1 MAQLDFQQ
9 VHDLA
14 DNFMAMA
21 KAIGE
26 YRYNNPNM
34 PVDLDKK
41 IKDSHRAVLKYA
53 TDLYTLSAI
62 IIIIDTDVAAS
73 LLTISDITAQIKET
87 YAKLQK
93 VQKAIDVAAS
103 IVSLGAA
110 LFSKD
115 PSAVGKSIN
124 DLVNIWNKPIP
135 SFQAKSKT
143 QVKSIT
149 QAKRKTAIKP
159 KKKI

>member
-14 DNFMAMA
+14 DNFLAMA

-26 YRYNNPNM
+26 YRYNNPGI
-34 PVDLDKK
+34 PDEQDQK
-41 IKDSHRAVLKYA
+41 INESLKSVLKYA
-53 TDLYTLSAI
+53 TDFYTLSAI
-62 IIIIDTDVAAS
+62 IIIADTDVTNS
-73 LLTISDITAQIKET
+73 LSTISDITAQIKET

-93 VQKAIDVAAS
+93 VQKAIDVATS

-115 PSAVGKSIN
+115 PKAVADSIN
-124 DLVNIWNKPIP
+124 NLVNVWKKPLP
-135 SFQAKSKT
+135 S
-143 QVKSIT
+143 VR
-149 QAKRKTAIKP
+149 AKRTSEIKP
-159 KKKI
+159 KKKK

>member
-14 DNFMAMA
+14 DNFLAMA
-21 KAIGE
+21 KAIGA
-26 YRYNNPNM
+26 YRYNNPSI
-34 PVDLDKK
+34 PDELDKR
-41 IKDSHRAVLKYA
+41 INESHKSILKYA
-53 TDLYTLSAI
+53 TKLYTVSAI
-62 IIIIDTDVAAS
+62 IIIADEDVQNSISA
-73 LLTISDITAQIKET
+73 ISDITTQIKET

-103 IVSLGAA
+103 IAALGAA

-115 PSAVGKSIN
+115 PTAVGKSIN

-135 SFQAKSKT
+135 SFQAKRKT
-143 QVKSIT
+143 QTKP
-149 QAKRKTAIKP
+149 KTTIKP
-159 KKKI
+159 KRKL

>member
-14 DNFMAMA
+14 DNFLAMA

-34 PVDLDKK
+34 PVEQDKK
-41 IKDSHRAVLKYA
+41 INNSHRSVLKYA

-62 IIIIDTDVAAS
+62 IIIADEDVTNS
-73 LLTISDITAQIKET
+73 LSTISEITAQIKET

-103 IVSLGAA
+103 IVVLGAA

-115 PSAVGKSIN
+115 PKAIANSIN
-124 DLVNIWNKPIP
+124 GLVNVWKKPLRSIR
-135 SFQAKSKT
+135 AKHTSK
-143 QVKSIT
+143 
-149 QAKRKTAIKP
+149 IKP

>member
-14 DNFMAMA
+14 DNFLAMA

-34 PVDLDKK
+34 SDEQDKK
-41 IKDSHRAVLKYA
+41 INDSHRSILKYA

-62 IIIIDTDVAAS
+62 IIIADKDVTDS
-73 LLTISDITAQIKET
+73 LSTISDITAQIKGT

-103 IVSLGAA
+103 IVALGAA

-115 PSAVGKSIN
+115 PTAVADSIN
-124 DLVNIWNKPIP
+124 GLVKIWDKPLSSSRAKPKTQTKINTGV
-135 SFQAKSKT
+135 KSK
-143 QVKSIT
+143 
-149 QAKRKTAIKP
+149 RKG
-159 KKKI
+159 